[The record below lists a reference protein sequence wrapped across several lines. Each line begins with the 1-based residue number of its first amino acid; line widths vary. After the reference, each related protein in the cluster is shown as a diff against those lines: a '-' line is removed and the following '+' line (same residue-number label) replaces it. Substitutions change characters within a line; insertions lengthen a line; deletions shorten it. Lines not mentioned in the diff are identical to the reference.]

1 MRKLLTILG
10 AVTLVAS
17 SSSSVIA
24 CNNPGPDPVIKQ
36 DLTDELLKEFV
47 KEIGEINY
55 EGPFIFEEGYEI
67 NNNIMGTSSILGHLA
82 LEQFYD
88 LINEKFN
95 YKDYSFIH
103 GTAETLN
110 QEINEIKNNVKYT
123 FEVSFRYRSNSEFNE
138 TKNDWLNFKFNFTQT
153 EKYSNKQYLDVW
165 FNSVINQDFYKN
177 NKGMSTSKFENISN
191 FHHLDIEL
199 TTEQLNQINDKEKE
213 LDVFT
218 KELEN
223 AIKIDEKVRE
233 KSILN
238 LININVADFEL
249 LGEYNEYKN
258 KYSLDLLISMKD
270 NKNVFLKT
278 QIDTLLYKVI

>member
-1 MRKLLTILG
+1 M
-10 AVTLVAS
+10 
-17 SSSSVIA
+17 
-24 CNNPGPDPVIKQ
+24 
-36 DLTDELLKEFV
+36 
-47 KEIGEINY
+47 
-55 EGPFIFEEGYEI
+55 
-67 NNNIMGTSSILGHLA
+67 
-82 LEQFYD
+82 
-88 LINEKFN
+88 
-95 YKDYSFIH
+95 
-103 GTAETLN
+103 
-110 QEINEIKNNVKYT
+110 
-123 FEVSFRYRSNSEFNE
+123 FRYRSNGKFNE
-138 TKNDWLNFKFNFTQT
+138 LNNEPIKIKFNFTQT
-153 EKYSNKQYLDVW
+153 EQYNNKQYLDVW

-177 NKGMSTSKFENISN
+177 NKGMSTSKLENINN

-213 LDVFT
+213 LAVLT

-270 NKNVFLKT
+270 DKNVFLKT
-278 QIDTLLYKVI
+278 QIDTLLKK

>member
-10 AVTLVAS
+10 AVTLVTS
-17 SSSSVIA
+17 SSFSVIA

-47 KEIGEINY
+47 NEIGEINY

-67 NNNIMGTSSILGHLA
+67 NNNILGTSSILGHLA

-95 YKDYSFIH
+95 YKGYSFIH
-103 GTAETLN
+103 GTAKTLN

-123 FEVSFRYRSNSEFNE
+123 FEVFFRYRSNGKFNE
-138 TKNDWLNFKFNFTQT
+138 FDNGGIKFKFNFIQT
-153 EKYSNKQYLDVW
+153 EQYNSKQYLDVW

-177 NKGMSTSKFENISN
+177 NKGMSTSKLENINN

-213 LDVFT
+213 LDVLT

-270 NKNVFLKT
+270 DQNVFLKT
-278 QIDTLLYKVI
+278 QIDTLLKK

>member
-177 NKGMSTSKFENISN
+177 NKGMSTSKLENINN

-213 LDVFT
+213 LDVLT

-238 LININVADFEL
+238 LININVSDFEL

-270 NKNVFLKT
+270 DKNVFLKT
-278 QIDTLLYKVI
+278 QIDTLLKK